1 VGALAAQID
10 VAQLREISLFAD
22 LDMELL
28 QRLAE
33 YSRAKSYLVDE
44 VVFHEGAALPACL
57 HVLMS
62 GRLRMTKTAA
72 SGKETI
78 LRVLPAG
85 EVFAAPALFG
95 NGQAPATVAAIAP
108 ATVLTLD
115 RQALLDGFAQTPEL
129 ALHLLAVFNQRLQ
142 QLHQRVHGLVSE
154 RAIVRLVN
162 YLESMAD
169 YGGTDPIDEGEQ
181 LRSRLTYYQI
191 ARSIGITYEECVRLF
206 KQLKPA
212 VTYRRG
218 GLITVSDRAQLH
230 SLGSGLPPSL
240 TSNAERQV

>member
-1 VGALAAQID
+1 MASQID
-10 VAQLREISLFAD
+10 VTQLQEISLFAD
-22 LDMELL
+22 LDIALL
-28 QRLAE
+28 QQLAN
-33 YSRAKSYLVDE
+33 YSRIRSYLADE
-44 VVFHEGAALPACL
+44 VVFHEGDALPVGL

-62 GRLRMTKTAA
+62 GRLRMTKIAA

-78 LRVLPAG
+78 LRILPAG

-162 YLESMAD
+162 YLEAVAD
-169 YGGTDPIDEGEQ
+169 YGGTDPVAAGER

-218 GLITVSDRAQLH
+218 GLVTLIDRPQLH
-230 SLGSGLPPSL
+230 TLSAGLPHPLPADS
-240 TSNAERQV
+240 E